1 VSPNFAPVFALGEG
15 FAVGLGAGLDV
26 VLPRPLSRIVEGGL
40 LAGGFG
46 LGFGA
51 GEESSLLLEELLV
64 HMIEPFLPI
73 MSVGDY

>member
-1 VSPNFAPVFALGEG
+1 MSPNFAPVFALGEG

-46 LGFGA
+46 FGLGA
-51 GEESSLLLEELLV
+51 GESSLLLEELLV
-64 HMIEPFLPI
+64 HMIEPFSPI
-73 MSVGDY
+73 MSVWDY